1 MKKMK
6 KMKKMKYIL
15 PIVSLL
21 IISCKKNPG
30 PEPTEPNPEPTQ
42 EYFKVFIGCEGNF
55 GSANGSVSAY
65 SPSTKEI
72 ISSYYHTANGSS
84 LGDIVQSIEE
94 IDGKN
99 YIVVNNSGK
108 IEVVDTANFENT
120 GTINGLSSPREIKKT
135 SSNIAY
141 VSDLF
146 SNSIQ
151 VIDLTTNSIINSIS
165 VSGWTES
172 ILVQNNISYITCPGA
187 NLVYKV
193 DNTNHI
199 LLDSV
204 ITNDSPMNIIGDKNG
219 DLWVLC
225 SGQWGTNS
233 ATLERINTS
242 SLSAFQ
248 VDTVIN
254 LNSSASKLCTNDAA
268 DVLYWIDGGVNSMHV
283 DQVGSINTVISI
295 TSSGLGSSTNLYGL
309 GIQET
314 TGNIYATDA
323 IDWTQAGK
331 LYVFDNMGAL
341 LDSAI
346 TGIGPQAIHFR

>member
-1 MKKMK
+1 MKNT
-6 KMKKMKYIL
+6 KYIL
-15 PIVSLL
+15 PILSLV
-21 IISCKKNPG
+21 IISCKKKPG
-30 PEPTEPNPEPTQ
+30 PENTEPTPAPTQ
-42 EYFKVFIGCEGNF
+42 EHFKVFIGCEGSF

-72 ISSYYHTANGSS
+72 TNSYYQSTNSLA
-84 LGDIVQSIEE
+84 LGDIVQAIEE
-94 IDGKN
+94 IDGQN

-108 IEVVDTANFENT
+108 IEVVDTAKFENT
-120 GTINGLSSPREIKKT
+120 GTISGLSSPREIKKISPNT
-135 SSNIAY
+135 AY

-151 VIDLTTNSIINSIS
+151 VIDLSTNSLTNSIS

-172 ILVQNNISYITCPGA
+172 ILVQNTISYITCPGA

-199 LLDSV
+199 LLDSTS
-204 ITNDSPMNIIGDKNG
+204 TNDSPMNIIADKNG

-242 SLSAFQ
+242 SLSIFQ

-254 LNSSASKLCTNDAA
+254 LNSSASKLCTNDVA
-268 DVLYWIDGGVNSMHV
+268 DVLYWIDGGVNSMSV
-283 DQVGSINTVISI
+283 DQVGAINTVISI
-295 TSSGLGSSTNLYGL
+295 TSSGLGSSSNLYGL

-314 TGNIYATDA
+314 TGNIYVTDA

-331 LYVFDNMGAL
+331 LYVFDNIGTL
-341 LDSAI
+341 LDSAT
-346 TGIGPQAIHFR
+346 TGIAPQAIHFR